1 MKFKFKFT
9 KNKGILYGA
18 AGIAVI
24 LSAVLVINE
33 ISGNSLIH
41 KVISPVTGQVSGI
54 TDSASEFVDEKYIH
68 DEDKNRI
75 KELEEKNLLKT

>member
-24 LSAVLVINE
+24 LSAVLVIN
-33 ISGNSLIH
+33 
-41 KVISPVTGQVSGI
+41 
-54 TDSASEFVDEKYIH
+54 
-68 DEDKNRI
+68 
-75 KELEEKNLLKT
+75 